1 MESLLEVS
9 DMDNTNTKTTNNV
22 IIDQNE
28 FINVNELIYIRD
40 KIENMSKYNQINILG
55 ILKNYPE
62 ITLNENS
69 YGIHINLSDVKRN
82 VITALLD
89 YIKYVYEQENELLSI
104 EQQKEDYKNVYFVKD
119 NKDNSKVLV

>member
-1 MESLLEVS
+1 METLLEVS
-9 DMDNTNTKTTNNV
+9 DVDNSNTATNE

-40 KIENMSKYNQINILG
+40 KIENMSKYNQVNILG
-55 ILKNYPE
+55 ILKNFPE

-69 YGIHINLSDVKRN
+69 YGIHINLSDVKIN
-82 VITALLD
+82 VINILLD
-89 YIKYVYEQENELLSI
+89 YIKYVCEQENELLSI

-119 NKDNSKVLV
+119 NKDNSKVVV

>member
-1 MESLLEVS
+1 METLLEVS
-9 DMDNTNTKTTNNV
+9 DVDNSNTATNE

-40 KIENMSKYNQINILG
+40 KIENMSKYNQVNILG
-55 ILKNYPE
+55 ILKNFPE

-69 YGIHINLSDVKRN
+69 YGIHINLSDVKIN
-82 VITALLD
+82 VITLLLD
-89 YIKYVYEQENELLSI
+89 YIKYVCEQENELLSI

-119 NKDNSKVLV
+119 NKDNSKVVV

>member
-1 MESLLEVS
+1 MESLLEIS
-9 DMDNTNTKTTNNV
+9 DVDVVINTNNEITE
-22 IIDQNE
+22 QNEE

-104 EQQKEDYKNVYFVKD
+104 EQQKEEFKNVYFVKD

>member
-1 MESLLEVS
+1 MELLVEVS
-9 DMDNTNTKTTNNV
+9 NMDNTKTTNNV

-82 VITALLD
+82 VIDALLD

>member
-1 MESLLEVS
+1 METLLEVT
-9 DMDNTNTKTTNNV
+9 DVDNTNITNNE

-55 ILKNYPE
+55 ILKNFPE

-69 YGIHINLSDVKRN
+69 YGIQINLSDVKRN
-82 VITALLD
+82 VIT
-89 YIKYVYEQENELLSI
+89 
-104 EQQKEDYKNVYFVKD
+104 
-119 NKDNSKVLV
+119 VL